1 MVGYWCNRRRT
12 RTPAM
17 ETSVDAEFDQ
27 LYSQLRLTPACSPE
41 ELHRAFRRAVSELH
55 PDRAGADTDAEAQSR
70 LRELIRLH
78 ARATDF
84 HRRHGRLP
92 GANPNLRPRLAFA
105 ESPSAPRGKRHSGL
119 KRWLIFLP
127 LLGFVAWQLA
137 NGPR

>member
-1 MVGYWCNRRRT
+1 
-12 RTPAM
+12 M
-17 ETSVDAEFDQ
+17 ENAVDAEFDQ
-27 LYSQLRLTPACSPE
+27 LYTQLQLTPACSPE

-55 PDRAGADTDAEAQSR
+55 PDRAGAATDAEAQSR

-92 GANPNLRPRLAFA
+92 GANPSLRPRLAFA
-105 ESPSAPRGKRHSGL
+105 RSLGEAPKASRNSAL
-119 KRWLIFLP
+119 KRWLVFLP

>member
-1 MVGYWCNRRRT
+1 M
-12 RTPAM
+12 
-17 ETSVDAEFDQ
+17 DAEFDQ

-41 ELHRAFRRAVSELH
+41 ELHRAFRRAVSEMH
-55 PDRAGADTDAEAQSR
+55 PDRIGAAADAGTQAR

-78 ARATDF
+78 ARATEF

-92 GANPNLRPRLAFA
+92 GANPGLGPGLAFA
-105 ESPSAPRGKRHSGL
+105 AVRAGGKARRRSAL

>member
-1 MVGYWCNRRRT
+1 
-12 RTPAM
+12 
-17 ETSVDAEFDQ
+17 VDAEFDQ
-27 LYSQLRLTPACSPE
+27 LYLQLQLTPACTPE

-55 PDRAGADTDAEAQSR
+55 PDRTGGAATDADSQAR

-92 GANPNLRPRLAFA
+92 GANPSLRPRLAFA
-105 ESPSAPRGKRHSGL
+105 AVRGDPRARRHSAL
-119 KRWLIFLP
+119 KRWLVILP
-127 LLGFVAWQLA
+127 LLAFVAWQLA

>member
-1 MVGYWCNRRRT
+1 MLAPVTEN
-12 RTPAM
+12 A
-17 ETSVDAEFDQ
+17 VDAEFDQ
-27 LYSQLRLTPACSPE
+27 LYAQLRLTPACSPD

-55 PDRAGADTDAEAQSR
+55 PDRSGGATNDEAQAR

-78 ARATDF
+78 AKATDF

-105 ESPSAPRGKRHSGL
+105 QSRGAP
-119 KRWLIFLP
+119 IFLP
-127 LLGFVAWQLA
+127 LLAFVAWQLA

>member
-1 MVGYWCNRRRT
+1 M
-12 RTPAM
+12 
-17 ETSVDAEFDQ
+17 DAEFDQ
-27 LYSQLRLTPACSPE
+27 LYQQLQLTPACTPE

-55 PDRAGADTDAEAQSR
+55 PDRAGAASDADSQAR

-92 GANPNLRPRLAFA
+92 GANPSLRPRLAFA
-105 ESPSAPRGKRHSGL
+105 TARGDSRAKRNSAL
-119 KRWLIFLP
+119 KRWLVFLP

>member
-1 MVGYWCNRRRT
+1 L
-12 RTPAM
+12 
-17 ETSVDAEFDQ
+17 DAEFDQ
-27 LYSQLRLTPACSPE
+27 LYAQLQLTPACSPE

-55 PDRAGADTDAEAQSR
+55 PDRTGAAADADGQAR

-78 ARATDF
+78 AKATDF

-105 ESPSAPRGKRHSGL
+105 ASRGAVRAPRGSSL
-119 KRWLIFLP
+119 KRWLVFLP

>member
-1 MVGYWCNRRRT
+1 MQ
-12 RTPAM
+12 PAHARAGM
-17 ETSVDAEFDQ
+17 ENAVDAEFDQ
-27 LYSQLRLTPACSPE
+27 LYAQLRLTPACSPE

-55 PDRAGADTDAEAQSR
+55 PDRGDAASDPEAQSR

-92 GANPNLRPRLAFA
+92 GANPNLRPRLAFMPPVGGA
-105 ESPSAPRGKRHSGL
+105 RRVGRNSAL
-119 KRWLIFLP
+119 KRWLVFLP
-127 LLGFVAWQLA
+127 LLAFVAWQLA

>member
-1 MVGYWCNRRRT
+1 L
-12 RTPAM
+12 
-17 ETSVDAEFDQ
+17 DAEFDQ
-27 LYSQLRLTPACSPE
+27 LYLQLQLTPACTPE

-55 PDRAGADTDAEAQSR
+55 PDRSGATADAESQAR

-105 ESPSAPRGKRHSGL
+105 ATRGGVRAPRNSAL
-119 KRWLIFLP
+119 KRWLIILP

-137 NGPR
+137 IGPR